1 MLARK
6 PINANN
12 PRTVVIT
19 LAISSLK
26 GGVGKTTCAINLA
39 FSLAKRGLK
48 VLLVD
53 ADPQGSVGMSLSP
66 SAQTYVG
73 LFEVVNGGTPFE
85 QAVLK
90 TKLESLSIIMS
101 GKIPASEISK
111 WCASLQDGERLKPFF
126 KTAQDAGF
134 DIVLLDTPSGLHGP
148 TEGILRSCS
157 HVLVP
162 QQCEPLA
169 LRSLMLT
176 VDFLNQLQTE
186 NEEACSLVGVV
197 LTMADAHVE
206 DTKKIVEEIKRVL
219 PPELVCNAMLP
230 RDPAII
236 HASMKGMPLGLLRGG
251 APPAISL
258 VFDQLAAEIETKL
271 ELASPEQNDEYVSLV
286 V

>member
-1 MLARK
+1 
-6 PINANN
+6 
-12 PRTVVIT
+12 VIT

-39 FSLAKRGLK
+39 FSLAKRGWK
-48 VLLVD
+48 TLLVD
-53 ADPQGSVGMSLSP
+53 ADPQGSVGLSLSP
-66 SAQTYVG
+66 SAQSYTG
-73 LFEVVNGGTPFE
+73 LYEILNNGASFE
-85 QAVLK
+85 QTMLK
-90 TKLESLSIIMS
+90 TKVDTLNIIMS
-101 GKIPASEISK
+101 GKIPTNEISK
-111 WCASLQDGERLKPFF
+111 WCASLQDGQRLQPFF
-126 KTAQDAGF
+126 KTAQEHGF

-197 LTMADAHVE
+197 LTMPDPHVE
-206 DTKKIVEEIKRVL
+206 DTKRIVDEIRRVL
-219 PPELVCNAMLP
+219 PPELVCSAVLP

-251 APPAISL
+251 APPAIAL
-258 VFDQLAAEIETKL
+258 VFDQLAAEVETKL
-271 ELASPEQNDEYVSLV
+271 ELTAPEQSDEYISLV

>member
-1 MLARK
+1 
-6 PINANN
+6 
-12 PRTVVIT
+12 VIT

-73 LFEVVNGGTPFE
+73 LFEVVNGGTPFD

-90 TKLESLSIIMS
+90 TKIESLSIIMS
-101 GKIPASEISK
+101 GKIPANEISK
-111 WCASLQDGERLKPFF
+111 WCSSLQDGERLKPFF
-126 KTAQDAGF
+126 KTAQENGYDMV
-134 DIVLLDTPSGLHGP
+134 ILDTPSGLHGP

-197 LTMADAHVE
+197 LTMPDPHVE

-219 PPELVCNAMLP
+219 PPELVCQAVLP

-236 HASMKGMPLGLLRGG
+236 RASMKGMPLGLLRGG
-251 APPAISL
+251 KPPAISL
-258 VFDQLAAEIETKL
+258 VFDQLAAEIEAKL
-271 ELASPEQNDEYVSLV
+271 DLTVADQNDEYVSLV

>member
-1 MLARK
+1 
-6 PINANN
+6 
-12 PRTVVIT
+12 VIT

-39 FSLAKRGLK
+39 FSFAKRGWK
-48 VLLVD
+48 TLLVD
-53 ADPQGSVGMSLSP
+53 ADPQGSVGLSLSP

-73 LFEVVNGGTPFE
+73 LYEVLSSGVSFD

-90 TKLESLSIIMS
+90 TKIESLNIVMA
-101 GKIPASEISK
+101 GKIPTQEISK
-111 WCASLQDGERLKPFF
+111 WCAGLQDGQRLAPFF
-126 KTAQDAGF
+126 KTATDNRY
-134 DIVLLDTPSGLHGP
+134 DIVILDTPSGLHGP

-197 LTMADAHVE
+197 LTMADPDVE

-219 PPELVCNAMLP
+219 PPELVCSAMLP
-230 RDPAII
+230 RDAAVIR
-236 HASMKGMPLGLLRGG
+236 ASMKGMPLGLLRGG
-251 APPAISL
+251 APPAIAL
-258 VFDQLAAEIETKL
+258 VFDQLAAELETKL
-271 ELASPEQNDEYVSLV
+271 DLVVPEQSDEYVSLV

>member
-1 MLARK
+1 M
-6 PINANN
+6 
-12 PRTVVIT
+12 IT

-39 FSLAKRGLK
+39 FSFAKRGLK
-48 VLLVD
+48 TLLVD
-53 ADPQGSVGMSLSP
+53 ADPQGSVGLSLSP

-73 LFEVVNGGTPFE
+73 LYEVLNSGTPFD
-85 QAVLK
+85 QALLK
-90 TKLESLSIIMS
+90 TKLDTLNIVMA
-101 GKIPASEISK
+101 GKIPTNEISK
-111 WCASLQDGERLKPFF
+111 WCSSLQDGQRLAPFF
-126 KTAQDAGF
+126 KTASDAGYE
-134 DIVLLDTPSGLHGP
+134 IVVLDTPSGLHGP
-148 TEGILRSCS
+148 TEGILRCCS

-206 DTKKIVEEIKRVL
+206 DTKKIVDEIRRVL
-219 PPELVCNAMLP
+219 PPELVCQAMLP
-230 RDPAII
+230 RDPAVI

-251 APPAISL
+251 APPAIAL
-258 VFDQLAAEIETKL
+258 VFDQLAAELEMKL
-271 ELASPEQNDEYVSLV
+271 DLVAAEQSDEYISLV

>member
-1 MLARK
+1 
-6 PINANN
+6 
-12 PRTVVIT
+12 VIT

-39 FSLAKRGLK
+39 FSLARRGWK
-48 VLLVD
+48 TLLVD
-53 ADPQGSVGMSLSP
+53 ADPQGSVGLSLSP

-73 LFEVVNGGTPFE
+73 LYDIVNSGTPFD

-90 TKLESLSIIMS
+90 TKVDTLNIVMS
-101 GKIPASEISK
+101 GKIPTNEISK
-111 WCASLQDGERLKPFF
+111 WCSSLQDGQKLAPFF
-126 KTAQDAGF
+126 KTATETGY
-134 DIVLLDTPSGLHGP
+134 DIVILDTPSGLHGP

-197 LTMADAHVE
+197 LTMPDPNVE
-206 DTKKIVEEIKRVL
+206 DTKKIVEEIRRVL
-219 PPELVCNAMLP
+219 PPELVCQAVLP
-230 RDPAII
+230 RDPAVI
-236 HASMKGMPLGLLRGG
+236 HASMKGMPLGLIRGG
-251 APPAISL
+251 APPAIAL

-271 ELASPEQNDEYVSLV
+271 DLVAPEQSDEYISLV

>member
-1 MLARK
+1 
-6 PINANN
+6 
-12 PRTVVIT
+12 VIT

-39 FSLAKRGLK
+39 FSFAKRGIK
-48 VLLVD
+48 TLLVD
-53 ADPQGSVGMSLSP
+53 ADPQGSVGLSLSP

-73 LFEVVNGGTPFE
+73 LYEILNNGTPFE
-85 QAVLK
+85 QALLK
-90 TKLESLSIIMS
+90 TKLDTLNIVMS
-101 GKIPASEISK
+101 GKIPTNEISK
-111 WCASLQDGERLKPFF
+111 WCTSLQDGQRLAPFF
-126 KTAQDAGF
+126 KTATDAGF
-134 DIVLLDTPSGLHGP
+134 DLVILDTPSGLHGP

-197 LTMADAHVE
+197 LTMADPQVE
-206 DTKKIVEEIKRVL
+206 DTRKIVEEIKRVL
-219 PPELVCNAMLP
+219 PPELVCQAMLP
-230 RDPAII
+230 RDAAII

-258 VFDQLAAEIETKL
+258 VFDQLAAELEVKL
-271 ELASPEQNDEYVSLV
+271 DLKAPEQSDEYISLV

>member
-1 MLARK
+1 M
-6 PINANN
+6 
-12 PRTVVIT
+12 IT

-39 FSLAKRGLK
+39 FSFAKRGWK
-48 VLLVD
+48 TLLVD
-53 ADPQGSVGMSLSP
+53 ADPQGSVGLSLSP
-66 SAQTYVG
+66 SAQTYTG
-73 LFEVVNGGTPFE
+73 LYEVLNSGLPFD

-90 TKLESLSIIMS
+90 TKLESLNIVMS
-101 GKIPASEISK
+101 GKIPTNEISK
-111 WCASLQDGERLKPFF
+111 WCSSLQDGERLAPFF
-126 KTAQDAGF
+126 KSAAEAGY
-134 DIVLLDTPSGLHGP
+134 DLVLLDTPSGLHGP

-197 LTMADAHVE
+197 LTMADPNVD
-206 DTKKIVEEIKRVL
+206 DTKRIVEEIKRVL
-219 PPELVCNAMLP
+219 PPELVCQAMLP
-230 RDPAII
+230 RDSAVI
-236 HASMKGMPLGLLRGG
+236 HASMKGMPLGLVRGG
-251 APPAISL
+251 APPAIAL
-258 VFDQLAAEIETKL
+258 VFDQLAAELESKL
-271 ELASPEQNDEYVSLV
+271 DLVAPEQSDEYVSLV

>member
-1 MLARK
+1 
-6 PINANN
+6 
-12 PRTVVIT
+12 VIT

-48 VLLVD
+48 ILLVD

-73 LFEVVNGGTPFE
+73 LYEVVNNGTPFE

-90 TKLESLSIIMS
+90 TKLDSLSIIMS

-111 WCASLQDGERLKPFF
+111 WCGSLQDGERLKPFF
-126 KTAQDAGF
+126 TTATDAGF
-134 DIVLLDTPSGLHGP
+134 DMVLLDTPSGLHGP

-186 NEEACSLVGVV
+186 NEDACSLVGVV
-197 LTMADAHVE
+197 LTMADSHVE

-219 PPELVCNAMLP
+219 PPELVCSAMLP

-251 APPAISL
+251 KPPAISL

-271 ELASPEQNDEYVSLV
+271 ELVTPEHQSDEYVSLV